1 MEHASG
7 PTRGQD
13 DWGVESVKANPTVK
27 PCVQILLIGVLQS
40 SRFNL
45 LQTEKRHT
53 TKGRTVPSNQNIS
66 TRSHLDPTTL
76 VIGS

>member
-1 MEHASG
+1 VSG
-7 PTRGQD
+7 PTRGRD
-13 DWGVESVKANPTVK
+13 NWVVESVKANPTVK

-40 SRFNL
+40 SRFYL
-45 LQTEKRHT
+45 LQTETRH

-66 TRSHLDPTTL
+66 TRSYLDPTRL